1 MGLLVGFAA
10 VGRSVGGGVGFLVL
24 ESSAGEPGAGRQAE
38 RYMLIFT
45 LYLRPAPTLVSRM
58 PKSPRTLSRVMPI
71 SASQTWNSTNLT
83 SSTAFPDVPT
93 CDDEGKDCSG
103 TVMKSMMN

>member
-1 MGLLVGFAA
+1 MVGFAA
-10 VGRSVGGGVGFLVL
+10 VGRRVNGGVGFLVL
-24 ESSAGEPGAGRQAE
+24 ESSAGEPGAGRQAAE

-71 SASQTWNSTNLT
+71 SASQTWNSTDLT

-93 CDDEGKDCSG
+93 CDYEGKYCSG
-103 TVMKSMMN
+103 TVMK

>member
-1 MGLLVGFAA
+1 
-10 VGRSVGGGVGFLVL
+10 
-24 ESSAGEPGAGRQAE
+24 
-38 RYMLIFT
+38 
-45 LYLRPAPTLVSRM
+45 
-58 PKSPRTLSRVMPI
+58 
-71 SASQTWNSTNLT
+71 LT